1 MKEFIGCSVFWG
13 IGATLIA
20 YIIGLLLK
28 KKFKLFIFNP
38 LLVAIALCIAL
49 LAVTGIK
56 YEDYNNGAQ
65 HISILLTPA
74 TVCLAIPLYEQLQ
87 LLRKNYVA
95 ILIGIA
101 SGVLTSGV
109 TIFLMSLLFNLNHTQ
124 YVTLFPKSITT
135 AIGIGLSQE
144 LDGYIAITVA
154 AIMITGLFGNI
165 AGDILCKILRIKND
179 VAQGIAVGTAS
190 HVMGTSKAREMGA
203 VQGAMSSL
211 SVAVA
216 GCMTVLSAILFEN
229 LI

>member
-1 MKEFIGCSVFWG
+1 MRELIGCSVFWG

-101 SGVLTSGV
+101 SGVLTSGF

-165 AGDILCKILRIKND
+165 AGDMLCKILRIKNN

-190 HVMGTSKAREMGA
+190 HVMGTSKAMEMGA

>member
-190 HVMGTSKAREMGA
+190 HVMGTSKAMEMGA

>member
-65 HISILLTPA
+65 HISVLLTPA

-87 LLRKNYVA
+87 LLRKNYIA

-101 SGVLTSGV
+101 SGVLTSGF

-165 AGDILCKILRIKND
+165 AGDMLCKILRIKNN

-190 HVMGTSKAREMGA
+190 HVMGTSKAMEMGA

>member
-1 MKEFIGCSVFWG
+1 MRELIGCSVFWG

-56 YEDYNNGAQ
+56 YEEYNNGAQ

-87 LLRKNYVA
+87 LLRKNYIA

-101 SGVLTSGV
+101 SGVLTSGF

-190 HVMGTSKAREMGA
+190 HVMGTSKAMEMGA

>member
-65 HISILLTPA
+65 HISVLLTPA

-165 AGDILCKILRIKND
+165 AGDMLCKILRIKNN

-190 HVMGTSKAREMGA
+190 HVMGTSKAMEMGA

>member
-1 MKEFIGCSVFWG
+1 MRELIGCSVFWG

-28 KKFKLFIFNP
+28 RKFKLFIFNP

-65 HISILLTPA
+65 HISVLLTPA

-87 LLRKNYVA
+87 LLRKNYIA

-165 AGDILCKILRIKND
+165 AGDMLCKILRIKNN

-190 HVMGTSKAREMGA
+190 HVMGTSRAMEMGA